1 MLDSVWTQHRHIDI
15 FETGAP
21 SDYPFFD
28 NMNETKLSTMSAD
41 EPGTGDQMPDRM
53 GYCSIEEMQA
63 AAESE
68 GWSIDYRQLQAG
80 KLVVGSVSGECAAIS
95 LLDECASGR
104 IEAVGETP
112 EGHITV
118 VMPCDRNGLRINGK
132 SLDRRGLFVLKS
144 RAEMHAV
151 TDKHT
156 RVLGMHVPISL
167 LKSAGRPDLVIRD
180 ERLFSRVSMIEPS
193 SASIDR
199 LTRLMCAAIYRP
211 VSGRWQE
218 ERASGLTTAL
228 AEVINKCDSSTWA
241 DEDKSCTKRLRTIRR
256 ASEFIE
262 AHLDE
267 PIRIAQ
273 VCTYGRTTIS
283 QLERTFRRELQMSP
297 GQYIRAR
304 RLTAVNRKLIHAN
317 GNGDSITR
325 IAMDHGFTHLGRFA
339 GAYREQFGE
348 LPSET
353 LNQK

>member
-1 MLDSVWTQHRHIDI
+1 VLDSVRTQHRHIDI
-15 FETGAP
+15 FETDAP

-28 NMNETKLSTMSAD
+28 NMNETKLSTMCAD
-41 EPGTGDQMPDRM
+41 EPGTGDQTPHPAA
-53 GYCSIEEMQA
+53 YCSIEEMQA

-80 KLVVGSVSGECAAIS
+80 RLVVGSVSGECATIS

-118 VMPCDRNGLRINGK
+118 VMPCGRNGLRINGK

-151 TDKHT
+151 TGGHT
-156 RVLGMHVPISL
+156 RALGMHIPISH
-167 LKSAGRPDLVIRD
+167 LKPTERPDILIKD
-180 ERLFSRVSMIEPS
+180 TRLFSPVSMIES
-193 SASIDR
+193 SPTSIER
-199 LTRLMCAAIYRP
+199 LRRLMCAAIYRP

-228 AEVINKCDSSTWA
+228 AEVINKCDSSTSV
-241 DEDKSCTKRLRTIRR
+241 DEDEPCTKRLRTIKR
-256 ASEFIE
+256 ACEFIE

-267 PIRIAQ
+267 PIRIVQ
-273 VCTYGRTTIS
+273 VCTYSRTTIS

-297 GQYIRAR
+297 GQYIRAH
-304 RLTAVNRKLIHAN
+304 RLMSVNRKLIHAN
-317 GNGDSITR
+317 RNGDSITR
-325 IAMDHGFTHLGRFA
+325 IATDHGFTHLGRFA

-353 LNQK
+353 LNRK